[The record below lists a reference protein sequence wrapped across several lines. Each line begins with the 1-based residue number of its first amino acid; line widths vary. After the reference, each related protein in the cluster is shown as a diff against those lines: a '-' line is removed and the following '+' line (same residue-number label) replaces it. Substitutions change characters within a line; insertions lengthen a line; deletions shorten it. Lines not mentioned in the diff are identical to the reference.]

1 MNFHKNHWLLFSVIC
16 FGFVGLSLIVGILPA
31 TWVQNNSEPMPGAQ
45 PMTEIVRRG
54 LDAYVSEGCVACH
67 TQQVRP
73 LEMDAVWGR
82 PSAPG
87 DYAYVTPSSWWA
99 PYAPA
104 VLGSER
110 TGPDLTNVGARQSS
124 DVWQYMHLYNPRS
137 VVPDS
142 IMPAYPWL
150 FERVTTVPSGKAAV
164 PVPAGF
170 APKDGSQ
177 IVPNAKGE
185 ALVAYLLSL
194 KQPSLSAVEPAAPAT
209 ATETPAVPT
218 EAAAP
223 TQEAETAVAPEQVT
237 EAESA
242 EETAAETGAAETEA
256 ASTEAAEAPAVP
268 AQATPEEPAAPAEAA
283 PEEPAAPAEAAPE
296 EPAAPAEAAPEEPA
310 APAEAAAP
318 IEWDEALGTTTYT
331 AQCVACHQA
340 EGQGIPSA
348 FPPLAGDPVVT
359 ADDPTEHLATV
370 LHGKQGSTIDGV
382 TYGAAMPPFADVLS
396 DDEIAAVVNHERTS
410 WGNSA
415 PLVTAADV
423 AAVRGGAQ

>member
-1 MNFHKNHWLLFSVIC
+1 VNFHKNHWLLFSVIC
-16 FGFVGLSLIVGILPA
+16 FGFIGLSLIVGILPA
-31 TWVQNNSEPMPGAQ
+31 IWVQNNSEPMPGAQ
-45 PMTEIVRRG
+45 PMTEIVQRG
-54 LDAYVSEGCVACH
+54 IDVYVAEGCVACH

-150 FERVTTVPSGKAAV
+150 FDRVTSVPSGKTAV
-164 PVPAGF
+164 PVPADF
-170 APKDGSQ
+170 APKDGSMV
-177 IVPNAKGE
+177 VPNAKGE

-194 KQPSLSAVEPAAPAT
+194 KQPSLTAAAPASQ
-209 ATETPAVPT
+209 
-218 EAAAP
+218 EAAAEP
-223 TQEAETAVAPEQVT
+223 EA
-237 EAESA
+237 S
-242 EETAAETGAAETEA
+242 
-256 ASTEAAEAPAVP
+256 EAPAAQEQPEAAP
-268 AQATPEEPAAPAEAA
+268 AQATTQEPAAAAEPATPAAAAAEEPATPAAA
-283 PEEPAAPAEAAPE
+283 AAEEPATPAAAAAE
-296 EPAAPAEAAPEEPA
+296 EPATPAAAAAEEPA
-310 APAEAAAP
+310 TPAAAAAEEPATPATEQAP
-318 IEWDEALGTTTYT
+318 IAWDEELGSSAYT
-331 AQCVACHQA
+331 AHCAACHQA
-340 EGQGIPSA
+340 TGQGIPSA

-359 ADDPTEHLATV
+359 ADDPTEHVTTV
-370 LHGKQGSTIDGV
+370 LHGKQGSTINGV
-382 TYGAAMPPFADVLS
+382 TYGSAMPAFAAQLS
-396 DDEIAAVVNHERTS
+396 DEEIAAVVNHERTS

-415 PLVTAADV
+415 PLVTPEDV
-423 AAVRGGAQ
+423 AALRGGGQ